1 MLRIKL
7 DEMLS
12 DSDSLEGI
20 AKQIK
25 FGAILIYPTDT
36 VYGIGCNAEDIQA
49 VRKLRQIKGTD
60 HPFSVIA
67 PSKQWIQENLKANN
81 PEFLEKLPGPIT
93 LIMIKKGKLLDE
105 AAVGLTLGVRIP
117 DHPIMK
123 LIEKAGVPFVTTS
136 ANMSGEPPPA
146 NPSEISREL
155 ERQVD
160 FVIDGGQLAGRP
172 SKIIDLTGPEPV
184 VLRE

>member
-7 DEMLS
+7 DEMLA
-12 DSDSLEGI
+12 DSESLEGI
-20 AKQIK
+20 ARQIG

-36 VYGIGCNAEDIQA
+36 VYGIGCNAADERA
-49 VRKLRQIKGTD
+49 VKKLRQIKGTD

-67 PSKQWIQENLKANN
+67 PSKQWIQENLRVGS
-81 PEFLEKLPGPIT
+81 PEFMEKLPGPVT
-93 LIMIKKGKLLDE
+93 LILMKKGKLLD
-105 AAVGLTLGVRIP
+105 AAAAGLTLGVRIP

-123 LIEKAGVPFVTTS
+123 LMEKAGVPFITTS
-136 ANMSGEPPPA
+136 ANPSGQPAPA
-146 NPSEISREL
+146 NPGEISREL

-160 FVIDGGQLAGRP
+160 FVIDGGQLPGRP
-172 SKIIDLTGPEPV
+172 SKIIDLTGPAPV